1 MRKLKRK
8 YSGPGHP
15 WKIARIE
22 EESALQKEYGLKNK
36 REIWKLRS
44 LLKNFA
50 NQAKK
55 LIAATGTQA
64 EREQAQ
70 LFARLKKLGLVGE
83 GAKLDDVLGLT
94 IKDLLERRL
103 QTLVFRRGL
112 AKTAHQARQF
122 ITHCHIL
129 VGGNKMTAPS
139 YLVPVI
145 EQESLAFVPT
155 SNFSKPEHPERA
167 QPASKRPVYVPKQD
181 NFSRDGRRRRQPR
194 REAGK

>member
-1 MRKLKRK
+1 MRKLRKK

-15 WKIARIE
+15 WKMARIE

-36 REIWKLRS
+36 REIWKIRS

-55 LIAATGTQA
+55 LIAATGAQA
-64 EREQAQ
+64 DKEKAQ

-94 IKDLLERRL
+94 IKDLLERRI

-112 AKTAHQARQF
+112 AKTPGQARQF
-122 ITHCHIL
+122 IVHRHIL
-129 VGGNKMTAPS
+129 AGGKEMTAPS
-139 YLVPVI
+139 YLVPVL
-145 EQESLAFVPT
+145 EQETLAFVKT
-155 SNFSKPEHPERA
+155 SNFAKPDHPELM
-167 QPASKRPVYVPKQD
+167 QPASKRPVHVPK
-181 NFSRDGRRRRQPR
+181 RDDFGGNRRRREPR
-194 REAGK
+194 REVRK